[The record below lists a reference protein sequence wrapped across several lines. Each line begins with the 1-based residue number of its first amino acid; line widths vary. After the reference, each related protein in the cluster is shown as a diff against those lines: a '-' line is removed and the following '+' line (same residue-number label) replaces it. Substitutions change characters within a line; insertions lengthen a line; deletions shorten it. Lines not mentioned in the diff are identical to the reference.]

1 MTSYK
6 AFIVYILL
14 NYVLARGQE
23 TKISA
28 RVESLSL
35 SEETVT
41 VVHLSPGFATAVRM
55 PEEITSVVVGD
66 PANFKAE
73 HSESE
78 PRLVF
83 MKPVTTK
90 PAESNALITMKSG
103 QAVSLHLVSS
113 GTPSAED
120 PRVDFFVEYRRPKGL
135 LIDNGG
141 PSFFMAP
148 TEPIAQVSPDSSG
161 TVTAKTDWIGQV
173 LAQQSASTPYWQGK
187 ELMAAVGQSV
197 QQGTQT
203 AVGFSVVNQS
213 KTAVEL
219 LPPQIEIS
227 GRANGGGRQ
236 TRAEPIALSEYRM
249 TLRRL
254 RPGERADGVAVFER
268 PAFKESAERLE
279 LRLAQAD
286 QVDHPLVLPMP
297 FIAMA
302 EGGSR

>member
-1 MTSYK
+1 MSSYK
-6 AFIVYILL
+6 AIIVYFLF
-14 NYVLARGQE
+14 NCALAHAQE
-23 TKISA
+23 IKVTP
-28 RVESLSL
+28 RVENLAL
-35 SEETVT
+35 DEQAVT
-41 VVHLSPGFATAVRM
+41 LVYLTPGYATAVRM

-66 PANFKAE
+66 PAKFKAE

-78 PRLVF
+78 SRLVF
-83 MKPVTTK
+83 LKPVTTK

-113 GTPSAED
+113 GTLSVDD
-120 PRVDFFVEYRRPKGL
+120 PRVDFLVEYRRPKGL
-135 LIDNGG
+135 LIDNSG
-141 PSFFMAP
+141 PSFFVAP
-148 TEPIAQVSPDSSG
+148 TESIAQINPDSSG
-161 TVTAKTDWIGQV
+161 KVALKTDWIAQA
-173 LAQQSASTPYWQGK
+173 LAAQSASSPHWQGK
-187 ELMAAVGQSV
+187 ELMTALGQSV

-213 KTAVEL
+213 KNAVEL

-227 GRANGGGRQ
+227 GRAGNGGKQ

-268 PAFKESAERLE
+268 PAFKESGERLE

-297 FIAMA
+297 FIAMVA
-302 EGGSR
+302 GGVR